1 MSDALSDT
9 LSDVMPDD
17 RTALIDLLA
26 RWDRWLDESR
36 FTADETAVLF
46 TPDAE
51 AVTPG
56 GVSRGIDALTAQA
69 ARGRSI
75 WAATQHLHTNPVVEI
90 DGDRAAIGINRLIF
104 LVAHDPAGTPET
116 VPAPTLTLGERCR
129 VEAART
135 ADGWRI
141 TRLGGTLLWASD
153 PEALA
158 RATARGRAATAAQA
172 G

>member
-1 MSDALSDT
+1 MSDAML
-9 LSDVMPDD
+9 DD
-17 RTALIDLLA
+17 RAALLDLLA

-36 FTADETAVLF
+36 FTADETAAIF

-56 GVSRGIDALTAQA
+56 GLSRGIDALTAQA
-69 ARGRSI
+69 ARGRSN
-75 WAATQHLHTNPVVEI
+75 WAVTQHLHTNPAVEL
-90 DGDRAAIGINRLIF
+90 DGDRAAVDLNRLIF
-104 LVAHDPAGTPET
+104 LVAHDPAGTPAT
-116 VPAPTLTLGERCR
+116 VPAPALTLGERCR
-129 VEAART
+129 VEATRT

-153 PEALA
+153 PEVLA
-158 RATARGRAATAAQA
+158 RATARGRAAAAQA

>member
-1 MSDALSDT
+1 MSDAITDIT
-9 LSDVMPDD
+9 PAD

-36 FTADETAVLF
+36 FTADETAAIF
-46 TPDAE
+46 TRDAE
-51 AVTPG
+51 ATTPG

-69 ARGRSI
+69 ARGRSN
-75 WAATQHLHTNPVVEI
+75 WAVTQHLHTNPVVEI
-90 DGDRAAIGINRLIF
+90 DGDHATIDINRLVF
-104 LVAHDPAGTPET
+104 TVAHDPARTPET
-116 VPAPTLTLGERCR
+116 VPAPALALGERAR

-141 TRLGGTLLWASD
+141 SRLGGTLLWASD
-153 PEALA
+153 PEVLA
-158 RATARGRAATAAQA
+158 AAAARGRAVTAQA